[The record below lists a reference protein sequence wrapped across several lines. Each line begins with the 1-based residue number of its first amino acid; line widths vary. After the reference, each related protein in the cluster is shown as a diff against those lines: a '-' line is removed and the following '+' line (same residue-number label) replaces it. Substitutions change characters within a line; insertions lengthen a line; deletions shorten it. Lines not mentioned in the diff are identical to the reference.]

1 MQSSGFETV
10 VPELGKYHLV
20 AELARGGMGI
30 VHLAAAQGPGGFNKL
45 LVVKELKPELSG
57 EEGYVA
63 MFLDEA
69 RLAARLT
76 HPNIV
81 QTIEVGSEGT
91 RHFMVMEFL
100 DGRSLHRIGRRLTD
114 QGRFSVG
121 AHLRVISA
129 AV

>member
-1 MQSSGFETV
+1 MQSSVLDSAV
-10 VPELGKYHLV
+10 VPEIGKYHLV

-45 LVVKELKPELSG
+45 LVVKELKPELSHD
-57 EEGYVA
+57 ECYVS

-81 QTIEVGSEGT
+81 QTIEVGSEGS
-91 RHFMVMEFL
+91 RHYMVMEFPTG
-100 DGRSLHRIGRRLTD
+100 DRST
-114 QGRFSVG
+114 
-121 AHLRVISA
+121 A
-129 AV
+129 